1 MTLPALMGCG
11 IRADTGLVQREVPH
25 PSVVSPG
32 RAALGFALVALATT
46 ALRSDSTDWEYLTFA
61 VAAAAVLVGAA
72 YALPRFVPKSSL
84 LLLPLLCDTLIAL
97 LRESQGGASSGYSA
111 LLVLP
116 VVWVA
121 FVGGRRSVLLVVA
134 ALAATLA
141 VPILVVGAPTYPSTG
156 WRGALLLTLVSA
168 IVGLVT
174 EYGVRTT
181 RRHGEIEAQRAR
193 MLDRL
198 VQTQS
203 AIAMSDFG
211 FDDVLQTV
219 VDEALALTNAD
230 ASVVELPEGED
241 LVYRAVAGSAEPY
254 VGMRIPAEGSASGYC
269 LANVEPLV
277 VSDTE
282 DDDRVERDA
291 CRKVGARSMVVV
303 PLIHAGRPAG
313 VLKVYSAEPG
323 RVGADEARV
332 LGLLGNVIGTGLARA
347 ELFATMTEHASTD
360 ALTGL
365 ANRRSWDEQLTRAI
379 AHAERTQETLS
390 VAVCDVDGL
399 KEINDR
405 SGHAAGD
412 ELLRG
417 IAERWRTDARAAD
430 FIARIGGDEFAIML
444 PGADENGA
452 QDVVERLIRT
462 FPEGT
467 SVSFGVA
474 EWDLREDA
482 LDLMTRAD
490 LRMYDEKR
498 RGKSRTSSR
507 SFR

>member
-1 MTLPALMGCG
+1 
-11 IRADTGLVQREVPH
+11 VQRDLPY
-25 PSVVSPG
+25 PSVVAPG
-32 RAALGFALVALATT
+32 PAAFGFACVALAATALRPVGTDFLFFGLAAVAAVLLVAFASAVPWQRLRPEALLVLPLGCDALVAL
-46 ALRSDSTDWEYLTFA
+46 LRQA
-61 VAAAAVLVGAA
+61 
-72 YALPRFVPKSSL
+72 
-84 LLLPLLCDTLIAL
+84 
-97 LRESQGGASSGYSA
+97 QGGSTSGYAS

-121 FVGGRRSVLLVVA
+121 FIGDRRSIVFVVSS
-134 ALAATLA
+134 LAATLTL
-141 VPILVVGAPTYPSTG
+141 PIAIAGGPSYPSTG
-156 WRGALLLTLVSA
+156 LRGVVLLTLVAA
-168 IVGLVT
+168 IVGFVA
-174 EYGVRTT
+174 EYGVRLT
-181 RRHGEIEAQRAR
+181 RRHGDHEAQRAR

-211 FDDVLQTV
+211 FDDVLHTV
-219 VDEALALTNAD
+219 VEEALALTGAD
-230 ASVVELPEGED
+230 AAVVELPEGHD
-241 LVYRAVAGSAEPY
+241 MVYRAVAGTAEPFY
-254 VGMRIPAEGSASGYC
+254 GLRLAQEGSASGHC
-269 LANVEPLV
+269 LATVEPLV

-282 DDDRVERDA
+282 TDDHVDREA
-291 CRKVGARSMVVV
+291 CRNVGARSMVVV

-313 VLKVYSAEPG
+313 VLKVFSAEAG
-323 RVGADEARV
+323 AVGADEARV

-365 ANRRSWDEQLTRAI
+365 ANRRSWDDQLGRAI
-379 AHAERTQETLS
+379 AHAERTHETLS

-405 SGHAAGD
+405 RGHAAGD

-417 IAERWRTDARAAD
+417 IAERWRSDARAAD
-430 FIARIGGDEFAIML
+430 LIARIGGDEFAVLL
-444 PGADENGA
+444 PGADEAGA

-462 FPEGT
+462 LPAGS
-467 SVSFGVA
+467 SVSFGIA

-482 LDLMTRAD
+482 VGLMARAD

-498 RGKSRTSSR
+498 RGKARSSSR

>member
-1 MTLPALMGCG
+1 MQRDLPY
-11 IRADTGLVQREVPH
+11 
-25 PSVVSPG
+25 PSVVAPG
-32 RAALGFALVALATT
+32 PAAFGFACVALAATALRPAGTDFLFFGLAGVAAVLLVLFASAVPWQRVRPEALLVLPLGCDALVAL
-46 ALRSDSTDWEYLTFA
+46 LRQA
-61 VAAAAVLVGAA
+61 
-72 YALPRFVPKSSL
+72 
-84 LLLPLLCDTLIAL
+84 
-97 LRESQGGASSGYSA
+97 QGGATSGYAA

-121 FVGGRRSVLLVVA
+121 FVGTRGSIACVVV
-134 ALAATLA
+134 ALAATLTL
-141 VPILVVGAPTYPSTG
+141 PIALAGAPSYPTTG
-156 WRGALLLTLVSA
+156 LRGVVLLTLVAA
-168 IVGLVT
+168 IVGFVV
-174 EYGVRTT
+174 EYGVRLT
-181 RRHGEIEAQRAR
+181 RRQGEHEAQRAR

-211 FDDVLQTV
+211 FDDLLHTV
-219 VDEALALTNAD
+219 VEEALALTGAD
-230 ASVVELPEGED
+230 AAVVELPEGPD
-241 LVYRAVAGSAEPY
+241 MVYRAVAGAAGPFF
-254 VGMRIPAEGSASGYC
+254 GLRLPKDGSASGYC
-269 LANVEPLV
+269 LATVEPFV

-282 DDDRVERDA
+282 TDDRVDREA
-291 CRKVGARSMVVV
+291 CRKVGACSMVVV
-303 PLIHAGRPAG
+303 PLIHAGAPAG
-313 VLKVYSAEPG
+313 VLKVYSGEAG
-323 RVGADEARV
+323 AVGVDEARV

-365 ANRRSWDEQLTRAI
+365 ANRRSWDDQLTRAI
-379 AHAERTQETLS
+379 AHAERTHETLS

-417 IAERWRTDARAAD
+417 IAERWRSDARAAD
-430 FIARIGGDEFAIML
+430 LIARIGGDEFAVLL
-444 PGADENGA
+444 PGADEAGA
-452 QDVVERLIRT
+452 QDVVERLI
-462 FPEGT
+462 GT
-467 SVSFGVA
+467 LPPGSSVSFGIA

-482 LDLMTRAD
+482 VELMMRAD

-498 RGKSRTSSR
+498 RGKARSSSR